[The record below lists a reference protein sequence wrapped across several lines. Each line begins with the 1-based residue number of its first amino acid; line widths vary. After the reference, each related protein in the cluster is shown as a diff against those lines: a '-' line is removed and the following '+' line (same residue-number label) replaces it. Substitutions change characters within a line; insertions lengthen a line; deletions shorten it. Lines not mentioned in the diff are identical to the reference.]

1 MHFLSPDS
9 PFMRWL
15 SNLVDAIWINILM
28 LVTSIP
34 VITIGAALTS
44 GHDAARR
51 AIIGE
56 GHVTSNYFRA
66 FRQNFAKSTLMW
78 LIFGPVAAG
87 LVAAWI
93 FLQITPLLIPK
104 FAFTIV
110 WIIGFEWVW
119 ALQARFENSFG
130 RTLGNAYVF
139 GVSHIVAT
147 LGMVAIDA
155 VYLALIAACWRY
167 MPQGL
172 FLLLLMGYGTCVML
186 HIPLLERVFAPYT
199 RQSATTHDDA
209 NWLNGGSN
217 QPDSTAGTDNHA
229 VGVKSEQH
237 A

>member
-9 PFMRWL
+9 PFMRGL
-15 SNLVDAIWINILM
+15 SNLIDAIWINILM

-34 VITIGAALTS
+34 VITVGAALS
-44 GHDAARR
+44 AGHDASRR
-51 AIIGE
+51 SILGE
-56 GHVTSNYFRA
+56 GRVTSNYFRA
-66 FRQNFAKSTLMW
+66 FANNFPKATLMW
-78 LIFGPVAAG
+78 LLFCPIGAGVVAS
-87 LVAAWI
+87 WI

-104 FAFTIV
+104 FALTIL

-130 RTLGNAYVF
+130 RTLGNAFIF
-139 GVSHIVAT
+139 GISHIGVT
-147 LGMVAIDA
+147 LALAAIDA
-155 VYLALIAACWRY
+155 VYIALIVACWRY

-199 RQSATTHDDA
+199 KTVEDGGHDDA
-209 NWLNGGSN
+209 DWLNGGRK
-217 QPDSTAGTDNHA
+217 A
-229 VGVKSEQH
+229 VQD

>member
-9 PFMRWL
+9 PFMRGL
-15 SNLVDAIWINILM
+15 SNLIDAIWINILM

-34 VITIGAALTS
+34 VITVGAALAA
-44 GHDAARR
+44 GYDASRR
-51 AIIGE
+51 SILGE
-56 GHVTSNYFRA
+56 GRVTSNYFRA
-66 FRQNFAKSTLMW
+66 FANNFPKATLMW
-78 LIFGPVAAG
+78 LLFCPIGAGVVAS
-87 LVAAWI
+87 WI

-104 FAFTIV
+104 FALTIL

-130 RTLGNAYVF
+130 RTLGNAFIF
-139 GVSHIVAT
+139 GISHIGVT
-147 LGMVAIDA
+147 LALTAIDA
-155 VYLALIAACWRY
+155 VYIALIVACWRY

-199 RQSATTHDDA
+199 KTVEDGGHDDA
-209 NWLNGGSN
+209 DWLNGGRN
-217 QPDSTAGTDNHA
+217 A
-229 VGVKSEQH
+229 VQD

>member
-1 MHFLSPDS
+1 MHVLSPDS
-9 PFMRWL
+9 PFMRGL
-15 SNLVDAIWINILM
+15 SNLIDAIWINILM

-34 VITIGAALTS
+34 VITIGAALVS

-66 FRQNFAKSTLMW
+66 FRQNFARSTLIW
-78 LIFGPVAAG
+78 LIFGPVAAS
-87 LVAAWI
+87 LVASWI

-139 GVSHIVAT
+139 GVSHFVAT

-199 RQSATTHDDA
+199 RQSAPVHDDA
-209 NWLNGGSN
+209 NWLNGGT
-217 QPDSTAGTDNHA
+217 DSADDHPQADRRVTGI
-229 VGVKSEQH
+229 KPEQH

>member
-9 PFMRWL
+9 PFMRGL
-15 SNLVDAIWINILM
+15 SNLIDAIWINILM

-34 VITIGAALTS
+34 VITVGAALAA
-44 GHDAARR
+44 GHAASRR
-51 AIIGE
+51 SILGE
-56 GHVTSNYFRA
+56 GRVTSNYFRA
-66 FRQNFAKSTLMW
+66 FANNFPKATLMW
-78 LIFGPVAAG
+78 LLFCPIGAGVVAS
-87 LVAAWI
+87 WI

-104 FAFTIV
+104 FALTIL

-130 RTLGNAYVF
+130 RTLGNAFIF
-139 GVSHIVAT
+139 GISHIGVT
-147 LGMVAIDA
+147 LALTAIDA
-155 VYLALIAACWRY
+155 VYIALIVACWRY

-199 RQSATTHDDA
+199 KTVEDGGHDDA
-209 NWLNGGSN
+209 DWLNGGRK
-217 QPDSTAGTDNHA
+217 A
-229 VGVKSEQH
+229 VQD

>member
-9 PFMRWL
+9 PFMRGL
-15 SNLVDAIWINILM
+15 SNLIDAIWINILM

-34 VITIGAALTS
+34 VITVGAALS
-44 GHDAARR
+44 AGHDASRR
-51 AIIGE
+51 SILGE
-56 GHVTSNYFRA
+56 GRVTSNYFRA
-66 FRQNFAKSTLMW
+66 FANNFPKATLMW
-78 LIFGPVAAG
+78 LLFCPIGAGVVAS
-87 LVAAWI
+87 WI

-104 FAFTIV
+104 FALTIL

-130 RTLGNAYVF
+130 RTLGNAFIF
-139 GVSHIVAT
+139 GISHIGVT
-147 LGMVAIDA
+147 LALTAIDA
-155 VYLALIAACWRY
+155 VYIALIVACWRY

-199 RQSATTHDDA
+199 KTVEDGGHDDA
-209 NWLNGGSN
+209 DWLNGGRK
-217 QPDSTAGTDNHA
+217 A
-229 VGVKSEQH
+229 VQD

>member
-9 PFMRWL
+9 PFMRGL
-15 SNLVDAIWINILM
+15 SNLIDAIWINILM

-34 VITIGAALTS
+34 VITVGAVLAA
-44 GHDAARR
+44 GHDASRR
-51 AIIGE
+51 SILGE
-56 GHVTSNYFRA
+56 GRVTSNYFRA
-66 FRQNFAKSTLMW
+66 FANNFPKATLMW
-78 LIFGPVAAG
+78 LLFCPIGAGVVAS
-87 LVAAWI
+87 WI

-104 FAFTIV
+104 FALTIL

-130 RTLGNAYVF
+130 RTLGNAFIF
-139 GVSHIVAT
+139 GISHIGVT
-147 LGMVAIDA
+147 LALTAIDA
-155 VYLALIAACWRY
+155 VYIALIVACWRY

-199 RQSATTHDDA
+199 KTVEDGGHDDA
-209 NWLNGGSN
+209 DWLNGGRK
-217 QPDSTAGTDNHA
+217 A
-229 VGVKSEQH
+229 VQD